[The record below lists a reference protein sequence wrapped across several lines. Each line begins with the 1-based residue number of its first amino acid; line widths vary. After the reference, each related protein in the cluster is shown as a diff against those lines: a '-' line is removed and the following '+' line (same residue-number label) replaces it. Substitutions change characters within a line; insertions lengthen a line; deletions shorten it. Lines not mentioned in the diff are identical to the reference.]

1 MIIFFEGWILYSFLF
16 IYLAFAVLLKIKYKK
31 SYTYLF
37 FFSIMTFYVYHVI
50 NLTQFPITIDDTQR
64 ENFKEVFGEKN
75 NILVE
80 MNLIPFSEGVS
91 LASLYNVFM
100 TVPLGFG
107 LPFLIKATFKKIF
120 SVGLLVGILFESF
133 QLIVGLYAG
142 YSFRV
147 VDIDDIIYNLL
158 GTIIGYVFVFKLF
171 ILFFKL
177 ILNKFEIDF
186 NPIISHIYE
195 AGQPLKNKAA
205 DK

>member
-16 IYLAFAVLLKIKYKK
+16 IYMVFAVLLKLKYKK
-31 SYTYLF
+31 SYTYLL
-37 FFSIMTFYVYHVI
+37 FFSTMTFYVYHVI

-64 ENFKEVFGEKN
+64 ENFQEVFGGKN
-75 NILVE
+75 NVLVE
-80 MNLIPFSEGVS
+80 MNLIPFSEGFS
-91 LASLYNVFM
+91 LANFYNVFM
-100 TVPLGFG
+100 TIPLGFG

-158 GTIIGYVFVFKLF
+158 GTLIGYVFVFKLF
-171 ILFFKL
+171 IMFFKL
-177 ILNKFEIDF
+177 ILSKFEIDF
-186 NPIISHIYE
+186 NPIISHIYD
-195 AGQPLKNKAA
+195 AGQPLKNKVA

>member
-1 MIIFFEGWILYSFLF
+1 
-16 IYLAFAVLLKIKYKK
+16 ALLKFKYNK
-31 SYTYLF
+31 SYTYLL

-75 NILVE
+75 NVLVE

-100 TVPLGFG
+100 TIPLGFG

-177 ILNKFEIDF
+177 ILSKFEIDF

-195 AGQPLKNKAA
+195 AGQPLKNKAV

>member
-16 IYLAFAVLLKIKYKK
+16 IYIVFAALLKFKYNK
-31 SYTYLF
+31 SYTYLL

-75 NILVE
+75 NVLVE

-100 TVPLGFG
+100 TIPLGFG

-177 ILNKFEIDF
+177 ILSKFEIDF

-195 AGQPLKNKAA
+195 AGQPLKNKAV